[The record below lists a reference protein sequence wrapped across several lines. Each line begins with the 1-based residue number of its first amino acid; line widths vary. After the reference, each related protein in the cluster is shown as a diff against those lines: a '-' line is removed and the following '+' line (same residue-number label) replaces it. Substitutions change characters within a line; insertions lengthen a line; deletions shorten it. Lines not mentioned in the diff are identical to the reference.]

1 MIRKFL
7 TLSKPY
13 QPAAVLDLL
22 ILLLAK
28 WYLLIDAGNG
38 VLLQLF
44 GQSVPLSAA
53 YKSLLLLL
61 MVAALLWHQV
71 RGLILPL
78 LLLFLMLLGP
88 FYSLLL

>member
-1 MIRKFL
+1 MINHSVQ
-7 TLSKPY
+7 TAKPY
-13 QPAAVLDLL
+13 NTAAVLDLL

-53 YKSLLLLL
+53 YKSVLLLL
-61 MVAALLWHQV
+61 MTMGNKSVTTNM
-71 RGLILPL
+71 PE
-78 LLLFLMLLGP
+78 
-88 FYSLLL
+88 S